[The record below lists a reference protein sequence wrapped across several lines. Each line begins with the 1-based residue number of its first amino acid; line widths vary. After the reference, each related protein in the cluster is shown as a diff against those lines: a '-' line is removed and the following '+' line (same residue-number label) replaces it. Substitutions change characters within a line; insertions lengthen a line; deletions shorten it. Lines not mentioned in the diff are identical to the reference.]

1 MTTATTFSRQN
12 DIGSRMSNT
21 QYWENLVL
29 VVVLVSESK
38 ALYHR
43 IRKPPLS
50 SVQTKR
56 WRWHSDETSR
66 PFQSHHLVSLS
77 PQSQFLRGLLIFF
90 VIRSS
95 WKHFSFLFIYSA
107 LSGLEHCDCLWL
119 PPQTHTKFL
128 ARRITSS
135 WRYDVARII
144 FASFFISLP

>member
-1 MTTATTFSRQN
+1 MTTATTFTRQN

-95 WKHFSFLFIYSA
+95 WKHFCFPIHIFSTVWIGTLRLLVAPTADTHKI
-107 LSGLEHCDCLWL
+107 LS
-119 PPQTHTKFL
+119 QTHHIFMEVWL
-128 ARRITSS
+128 SS
-135 WRYDVARII
+135 YYFRL
-144 FASFFISLP
+144 FFP